1 MHPRNTTFGRMTQS
15 KWRAGQGRRKWNFI
29 YIISQFSILSSPHLE
44 RFPGYLFC
52 RMSRNDVKRG
62 SEIVSFNLT
71 IAAENLYKKAKRIAP
86 KAVHHNGP
94 EKVTTRLLEIFNC
107 TLSECGTITN
117 YNVAEFI
124 KRSIHLKVVKLLK
137 AVNNATLFLDSLRWH

>member
-1 MHPRNTTFGRMTQS
+1 MSGE
-15 KWRAGQGRRKWNFI
+15 RARG
-29 YIISQFSILSSPHLE
+29 SAASPATKRLCATIV
-44 RFPGYLFC
+44 FLVGAVCVVGGYLFC

-71 IAAENLYKKAKRIAP
+71 AAAENLYKKAKRIAP
-86 KAVHHNGP
+86 KAVHHNVP
-94 EKVTTRLLEIFNC
+94 EKVTARLLEIFNC

-137 AVNNATLFLDSLRWH
+137 AVNNATLFLDSLR